1 MKAIITRG
9 FPASGK
15 STYAQKLVDEN
26 GNGFREVNSDE
37 IRALMGFPA
46 VGTEEQEVAVNNIK
60 ETLIAAHAAEGNN
73 VVVSDTNLVARHLK
87 KLIAFCESNGY
98 EIKLVDFQPE
108 LHTLIKRDCRREKS
122 IGEDVIRTLWKK
134 YPYKEWKDLSELQ
147 EENKRSADS
156 ATFTPVKQD
165 SSLPPAVVVDVD
177 STLARPVHRDP
188 LDDTRLETDEPNRN
202 IIDLVKALS
211 TNHTIIVLTGR
222 RERHYDITSWWLDA
236 HGVPYTELRMRGD
249 SDDRRDTLLKRQHLE
264 EITERYHIRYWI
276 EDRRR
281 VVDMVRASLPD
292 TPTVC
297 LQVVDGNY

>member
-26 GNGFREVNSDE
+26 GFREVNSDE
-37 IRALMGFPA
+37 IRKIMGFPA
-46 VGTEEQEVAVNNIK
+46 VGTEEQEVKVNNIK
-60 ETLIAAHAAEGNN
+60 ESLIAAHAAEGNN
-73 VVVSDTNLVARHLK
+73 IVVSDTNLVSRYLK
-87 KLIAFCESNGY
+87 KLIAFCESKGY
-98 EIKLVDFQPE
+98 EIELVDFRPE
-108 LHTLIKRDCRREKS
+108 LHTLIKRDRRREKS
-122 IGEDVIRTLWKK
+122 VGEDVIRMLWGRH
-134 YPYKEWKDLSELQ
+134 PYKEWKPLPVLQ

-165 SSLPPAVVVDVD
+165 PSLPPAVVVDVD

-211 TNHTIIVLTGR
+211 ADHTIIVLTGR
-222 RERHYDITSWWLDA
+222 REQHYNITSWWLNA
-236 HGVPYTELRMRGD
+236 HNVPYTELRMRGN
-249 SDDRRDTLLKRQHLE
+249 SDDRRDTVFKRQHLE
-264 EITERYHIRYWI
+264 DITERYHIRYWI

-281 VVDMVRASLPD
+281 VVNMVRASLPD

>member
-15 STYAQKLVDEN
+15 STYAQRLVDE
-26 GNGFREVNSDE
+26 NGFREVNSDE

-46 VGTEEQEVAVNNIK
+46 VGTEDQEITVNSIK
-60 ETLIAAHAAEGNN
+60 ETLIAAHATEGNSI
-73 VVVSDTNLVARHLK
+73 VVSDTNLVARHLK
-87 KLIAFCESNGY
+87 KLIAFCESKGY
-98 EIKLVDFQPE
+98 EIELVDFQPE
-108 LHTLIKRDCRREKS
+108 LHTLIKRDSRREKS
-122 IGEDVIRTLWKK
+122 VGEDVIRMLWGK
-134 YPYKEWKDLSELQ
+134 YPYKEWKTLTELQ

-156 ATFTPVKQD
+156 AVFTPVKQD
-165 SSLPPAVVVDVD
+165 PSLPPAVVVDVD
-177 STLARPVHRDP
+177 STLARPAHRDP

-202 IIDLVKALS
+202 ITSLVKALS

-222 RERHYDITSWWLDA
+222 REQHYDITSWWLDA
-236 HGVPYTELRMRGD
+236 HNVPYTELRMRGD
-249 SDDRRDTLLKRQHLE
+249 SDDRRDTVFKRQHLE

>member
-15 STYAQKLVDEN
+15 STYAQELVDEN
-26 GNGFREVNSDE
+26 DNGFREVNSDE

-46 VGTEEQEVAVNNIK
+46 VGTEKQEITVNSIK

-73 VVVSDTNLVARHLK
+73 VVISDTNLVARHLK

-98 EIKLVDFQPE
+98 KIELVDFRPE
-108 LHTLIKRDCRREKS
+108 LHTLLKRDRRREKS
-122 IGEDVIRTLWKK
+122 VGEDVIRTLWKK
-134 YPYKEWKDLSELQ
+134 YPYKEWKNLTELQ
-147 EENKRSADS
+147 EENKRSTDS
-156 ATFTPVKQD
+156 TTFTPVKQD
-165 SSLPPAVVVDVD
+165 PSLPPAVVVDVD

-236 HGVPYTELRMRGD
+236 HGVLYTELRMRGD
-249 SDDRRDTLLKRQHLE
+249 SDDRRDTVFKRQHLE
-264 EITERYHIRYWI
+264 EIIERYHIRYWI

>member
-15 STYAQKLVDEN
+15 STYAQKLVAE
-26 GNGFREVNSDE
+26 NGFREVNSDE

-46 VGTEEQEVAVNNIK
+46 VGTEEQEVAVNGIK
-60 ETLIAAHAAEGNN
+60 ETLIAAHATECNDI
-73 VVVSDTNLVARHLK
+73 VVSDTNLVSRHLK

-98 EIKLVDFQPE
+98 EIELVDFRPE
-108 LHTLIKRDCRREKS
+108 LHTLIKRDRRREKS
-122 IGEDVIRTLWKK
+122 VGEDVIRTLWKK
-134 YPYKEWKDLSELQ
+134 YPYKEWKTLTELQ

-165 SSLPPAVVVDVD
+165 PSLPPAVVVDVD
-177 STLARPVHRDP
+177 STLARPAHRDP
-188 LDDTRLETDEPNRN
+188 LDGTRLETDEPNRN
-202 IIDLVKALS
+202 IIDLVKSLS
-211 TNHTIIVLTGR
+211 ADHTIIVLTGR

-236 HGVPYTELRMRGD
+236 HSVPYTELRMRSD
-249 SDDRRDTLLKRQHLE
+249 SDDRRDTVFKRQHLE

>member
-37 IRALMGFPA
+37 IRMLMGFPA
-46 VGTEEQEVAVNNIK
+46 VGTESQEVAVNSIK

-87 KLIAFCESNGY
+87 KLIAFCEGNDY
-98 EIKLVDFQPE
+98 EIELVDFQPE
-108 LHTLIKRDCRREKS
+108 LHTLIKRDRRREKS
-122 IGEDVIRTLWKK
+122 VGEDVIRMLWGK
-134 YPYKEWKDLSELQ
+134 YPYKEWKPLPVLQ
-147 EENKRSADS
+147 EENKRSTDS
-156 ATFTPVKQD
+156 TTFTPVKQD
-165 SSLPPAVVVDVD
+165 PSLPPAVVVDVD
-177 STLARPVHRDP
+177 STLARPAHRDP

-236 HGVPYTELRMRGD
+236 HSVPYTELRMRGD
-249 SDDRRDTLLKRQHLE
+249 SDDRRDTVFKRQHLE